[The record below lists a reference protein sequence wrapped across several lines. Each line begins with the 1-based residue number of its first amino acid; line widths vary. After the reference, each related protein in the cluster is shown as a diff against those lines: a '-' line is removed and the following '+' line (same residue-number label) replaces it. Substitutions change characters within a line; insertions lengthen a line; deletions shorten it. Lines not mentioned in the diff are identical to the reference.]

1 MRRNPLIIASLL
13 LALVTAPALAQT
25 IEMGMPSA
33 CRLVDLTPTD
43 SFTLGSTSLF
53 QIQAGV
59 VGIEGYFCTVWQE
72 YAVWDNVSHQLA
84 PIAGELFI
92 NQNRPFHVFSEGG
105 PLTGGALPGRS
116 TVMAYTFPNNPSL
129 VGVQFIVQA
138 YVTNESRT
146 THNFTTALV
155 GTIK

>member
-1 MRRNPLIIASLL
+1 MRRNTLIASALL
-13 LALVTAPALAQT
+13 LALVTLPTLAQSA
-25 IEMGMPSA
+25 EMGVPSS

-43 SFTLGSTSLF
+43 SFTLGTTSIF
-53 QIQAGV
+53 QIQAGA

-72 YAVWDNVSHQLA
+72 YAPWDNVQHQMTG
-84 PIAGELFI
+84 IGGDLFI
-92 NQNRPFHVFSEGG
+92 NQNRPFHIFSEGG
-105 PLTGGALPGRS
+105 PLTGGILPGQS
-116 TVMAYTFPNNPSL
+116 TLMSYTFPNDPNL
-129 VGVQFIVQA
+129 IGVQFIVQA